1 MKNLQRMVNRMNLP
15 DETNLFS
22 MYPVDFAQIPK
33 INDLTSMPRDQELFK
48 MIRAEREKTLSP
60 YAFRSSE
67 SKGRRI
73 EEPPC
78 TLRSDFERDI
88 GRIIYSQA
96 FRRLRHKTQ
105 VFFNPQNDHIC
116 SRIEHVIYVNYIA
129 KTIARAL
136 NLNLELIEAI
146 ALSHDIGHTP
156 YGHSGEKT
164 LDACLKKI
172 NPKLFFRHE
181 LHGLRVVDRLLERNG
196 DDDIGLNLTFEVR
209 DGIVCHCGETY
220 SEYKIHPNRKKPIT
234 VLPDTILNQKERMDT
249 TLPEQT
255 RPATLEACVVRM
267 ADKIAYVGRDIED
280 AVRAGIMDFDD
291 IPPAIISTLGSS
303 NSQIIHTLVTDLVH
317 HSLHQDMIQISNEIG
332 QAMEALLQEN
342 VQRIYQ
348 SEKIKKYEARVKL
361 TIEGL
366 FDGFTAALTDSEKA
380 ENSGNPAFQALIKY
394 EREHLLKNRSNEQ
407 IVVDYIAGMTD
418 SFADKSYQD
427 IYWV

>member
-1 MKNLQRMVNRMNLP
+1 MSMP
-15 DETNLFS
+15 DETNLFH
-22 MYPVDFAQIPK
+22 MYPVDFAGIPVLD
-33 INDLTSMPRDQELFK
+33 DLTSIPRDQELFR
-48 MIRAEREKTLSP
+48 ILRAERDKTLSP

-67 SKGRRI
+67 SRGRRI
-73 EEPPC
+73 EELPC
-78 TLRSDFERDI
+78 TLRSDFERDT

-172 NPKLFFRHE
+172 SPNCFFRHE
-181 LHGLRVVDRLLERNG
+181 LHGLRVVDSLLGRN
-196 DDDIGLNLTFEVR
+196 DDDAGLNLTFEVR

-220 SEYKIHPNRKKPIT
+220 SEYKIQPDRNKPFDAF
-234 VLPDTILNQKERMDT
+234 PDTNLNKEVPDDHI
-249 TLPEQT
+249 LPE
-255 RPATLEACVVRM
+255 RSKPATLEACVVRM

-291 IPPAIISTLGSS
+291 IPPAIVSMLGSS

-317 HSLHQDMIQISNEIG
+317 HSLDQDAIQISDGIG

-366 FDGFTAALTDSEKA
+366 FDGFTAALTDPEKA
-380 ENSGNPAFQALIKY
+380 ESSGNPAFQALIKY
-394 EREHLLKNRSNEQ
+394 EREHPLKNRSNNQ